1 MRWSALQR
9 LASVPMTTALG
20 IAQVSEAT
28 GLTRDTLRWYEREG
42 LIPHVERGS
51 DGRRRYDDA
60 SLRIIQLI
68 VRLRRTGMP
77 VADIRWFFGLIEE
90 GAASHGRR
98 MALLCGHR
106 ERVVAQL
113 EQLRQD
119 LGAIDD
125 KIDHYRGLIGLG
137 LDCDNEPIVDHT
149 ILERQRLERQGDAV

>member
-1 MRWSALQR
+1 
-9 LASVPMTTALG
+9 MTTALG

-28 GLTRDTLRWYEREG
+28 GLTHDTLRWYEREG
-42 LIPHVERGS
+42 LIPRVDRGS

-77 VADIRWFFGLIEE
+77 VADIRWFLALTEE

-98 MALLCGHR
+98 MALLRGHR
-106 ERVVAQL
+106 ERVLAQL
-113 EQLRQD
+113 DQLNQD

-125 KIDHYRGLIGLG
+125 KIEHYRGLIDLG
-137 LDCDNEPIVDHT
+137 LDCDNSPIVDRT
-149 ILERQRLERQGDAV
+149 TLERQGDSA